1 MCLAIL
7 AVGTGCVRREESR
20 VPAPVPVVVEDWS
33 IEPGARLGSVPW
45 EGSEQ
50 ELIGA
55 FGAASVRDKL
65 ITMGEGAT
73 APGAIVYPD
82 DPQRRIEIV
91 WGDPG
96 AKRNLSRVILRGDRS
111 RWTLPP
117 GISLGTSLRELEEKN
132 GRPFRLTGFGWDYAG
147 AVISWQGG
155 ALDSTLTPGVHIY
168 LMPRPE
174 HRAGPEYSR
183 LQGDREFPSSHPA
196 MQELNPRV
204 YQIFVDGSML

>member
-1 MCLAIL
+1 LATL
-7 AVGTGCVRREESR
+7 ALGAGCSRREESR
-20 VPAPVPVVVEDWS
+20 MPMPVPLPFEDWN

-45 EGSEQ
+45 RGSEQ
-50 ELIGA
+50 DLIRA
-55 FGAASVRDKL
+55 FGAANVRDTL
-65 ITMGEGAT
+65 IAMGEGET

-82 DPQRRIEIV
+82 DPQRRIEII
-91 WGDPG
+91 WGDPR
-96 AKRNLSRVILRGDRS
+96 ARRNLSRVILRGDRS
-111 RWTLPP
+111 KWTLPP
-117 GISLGTSLRELEEKN
+117 GISLGTSLRELEDKN
-132 GRPFRLTGFGWDYAG
+132 GRAFRLTGFGWDYAG

-155 ALDSTLTPGVHIY
+155 ALDSTLTTGVHVY

>member
-1 MCLAIL
+1 M
-7 AVGTGCVRREESR
+7 
-20 VPAPVPVVVEDWS
+20 
-33 IEPGARLGSVPW
+33 GSVPW
-45 EGSEQ
+45 KGSER
-50 ELIGA
+50 EVFLA
-55 FGAASVRDKL
+55 FGAANVRDTL
-65 ITMGEGAT
+65 IAMGEGQT
-73 APGAIVYPD
+73 APGAIVYPE

-96 AKRNLSRVILRGDRS
+96 AKRSLSRVILRGDRS
-111 RWTLPP
+111 KWTLRP
-117 GISLGTSLRELEEKN
+117 GVSLGTSLRELEERN

-174 HRAGPEYSR
+174 RRAGPEYSR
-183 LQGDREFPSSHPA
+183 LQGDREFLSSDPA

-204 YQIFVDGSML
+204 YQMFVDGSML

>member
-1 MCLAIL
+1 MYLAL
-7 AVGTGCVRREESR
+7 AVGTGCGRREESR

-45 EGSEQ
+45 GGSEQ
-50 ELIGA
+50 ELIRA
-55 FGAASVRDKL
+55 FGAANVRDTL
-65 ITMGEGAT
+65 IAMGEGAT

-111 RWTLPP
+111 RWTLAP
-117 GISLGTSLRELEEKN
+117 GVSLGTSLRELEEKN

-155 ALDSTLTPGVHIY
+155 ELDSALTRGVHIY
-168 LMPRPE
+168 LMPRSEP
-174 HRAGPEYSR
+174 RAGPEYSR